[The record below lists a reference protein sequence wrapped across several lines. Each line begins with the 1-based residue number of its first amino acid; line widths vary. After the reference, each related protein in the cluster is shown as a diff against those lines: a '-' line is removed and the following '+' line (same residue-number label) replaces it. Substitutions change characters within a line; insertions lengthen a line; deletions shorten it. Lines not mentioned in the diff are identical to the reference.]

1 LHRQSEGLDRPSS
14 ISLSPRSIGNP
25 FLMTG
30 TSSIQ
35 PFTCPPSTALLPD
48 VGSFLSRI
56 SMRGDCTE
64 SPSSGQISC
73 LGTHQASTFPLS
85 LQRIPGSPCPP
96 AYPISI
102 TIGYDSNGTFKASTF
117 KASTDAGG
125 ECQQLVRCLI
135 DDGIAF
141 VLALQERAEAL
152 RKMYPEVVNE
162 NTTFSVWFEEEK
174 HLRQYEMFVGS
185 LGKNFEARVVPQPWH
200 PVEALLSVT
209 IPFGLVVVSLV
220 VMGGILH
227 GAIQGM
233 RYRSQEV
240 QPASP
245 RD

>member
-1 LHRQSEGLDRPSS
+1 
-14 ISLSPRSIGNP
+14 
-25 FLMTG
+25 
-30 TSSIQ
+30 
-35 PFTCPPSTALLPD
+35 
-48 VGSFLSRI
+48 
-56 SMRGDCTE
+56 
-64 SPSSGQISC
+64 
-73 LGTHQASTFPLS
+73 
-85 LQRIPGSPCPP
+85 
-96 AYPISI
+96 
-102 TIGYDSNGTFKASTF
+102 
-117 KASTDAGG
+117 
-125 ECQQLVRCLI
+125 
-135 DDGIAF
+135 
-141 VLALQERAEAL
+141 
-152 RKMYPEVVNE
+152 MYPEVVNE